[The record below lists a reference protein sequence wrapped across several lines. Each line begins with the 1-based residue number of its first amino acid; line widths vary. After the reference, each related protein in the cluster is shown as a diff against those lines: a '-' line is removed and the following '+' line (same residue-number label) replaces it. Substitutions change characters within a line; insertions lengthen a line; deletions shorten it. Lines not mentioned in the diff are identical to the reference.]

1 MKQISQEEFEQ
12 SIQDI
17 IDGKCTRVELQ
28 KRYHVDRVTLNNKI
42 QELYV
47 YNIDLYMAFIRKFPY
62 KPREYTHINYRAM
75 VIDIMKKGYNKR
87 QLADQYEISDRTIAR
102 KINMLAETEPE
113 LISLYRRVAKY
124 RKSQKRLPK
133 DLQSEV
139 DALPM
144 EEIFLGGVIDKREQ
158 ELMEKEKQYTETR
171 MQGISDAKAY
181 GTKKTVKDL
190 STLYRI
196 KLEARAK
203 SSEAQSTS
211 IGEKQREEER
221 E

>member
-17 IDGKCTRVELQ
+17 IDGKCYRVDLQ
-28 KRYHVDRVTLNNKI
+28 KRYHMDRVTLNNRI

-47 YNIDLYMAFIRKFPY
+47 QNIDLYMAFIRKFPY

-87 QLADQYEISDRTIAR
+87 QLADQYEISNRTIAR
-102 KINMLAETEPE
+102 KISALEETEPE
-113 LISLYRRVAKY
+113 LISLYREVAKY
-124 RKSQKRLPK
+124 RKSQQRLPTE
-133 DLQSEV
+133 LQKQV
-139 DALPM
+139 DELPV
-144 EEIFLGGVIDKREQ
+144 EEIFIGGVSTQREQ
-158 ELMEKEKQYTETR
+158 ELMEKERQYTQTR
-171 MQGISDAKAY
+171 MQGISDTEAY
-181 GTKKTVKDL
+181 GNRRTVKDL

-196 KLEARAK
+196 KLETIARTSK
-203 SSEAQSTS
+203 EQSDLIEEAQK
-211 IGEKQREEER
+211 GEER